1 MLVFLLNHARIQIQ
15 LMGLDVVRQQT
26 VSHTVILEGRARTC
40 EVDWLKAGN
49 HAAHTRH
56 PGYPSCSFP
65 PDAEAPGTISCPL
78 SPSLRATP
86 YFLDKV
92 HGPKQPGFRTSAPPP
107 QGAMRHGVHTHPH
120 RNSQKTK
127 KCSKQPDSSK
137 WRSGYSGLLHFLALH
152 LKLAFWT
159 LSECFG
165 RVRADWLAGGRFT
178 LGETNR
184 LQSHKVL

>member
-1 MLVFLLNHARIQIQ
+1 MWGRLVESGKSRSTHTPSWVPLLFLPPWRRGPWHDFLSLVSIIESHSLFSGQSSRSKAAWIQN
-15 LMGLDVVRQQT
+15 V
-26 VSHTVILEGRARTC
+26 C
-40 EVDWLKAGN
+40 
-49 HAAHTRH
+49 
-56 PGYPSCSFP
+56 
-65 PDAEAPGTISCPL
+65 
-78 SPSLRATP
+78 
-86 YFLDKV
+86 
-92 HGPKQPGFRTSAPPP
+92 PP